1 MAPGSISNGGLRDIS
16 NGGLRSAA
24 ADWSDFDAWLVDLD
38 GTLYRQAPVRLL
50 MAAELL
56 LLGPHRIRAIRY
68 FRKEQERLRGEVAGE
83 LAASGEIPSPYQ
95 TQLSRA
101 AAGLGCTAEALA
113 PIVREWMERRPGKWL
128 RWFRRQSLLAEISAF
143 RARGGKTALVSDYP
157 AQAKLA
163 GLGASGLFDLVVASG
178 EPGGPPELK
187 PSPAGYLLAAER
199 LQISSVRCLVIGDRD
214 DADGLAARR
223 AGMAFRKVR

>member
-1 MAPGSISNGGLRDIS
+1 MAP
-16 NGGLRSAA
+16 AHHA
-24 ADWSDFDAWLVDLD
+24 ADWLDFDAWLVDLD

-56 LLGPHRIRAIRY
+56 LLGPHRIRAIRR
-68 FRKEQERLRGEVAGE
+68 FRKEQEQLRSEVARGESATAGE
-83 LAASGEIPSPYQ
+83 LSCPYQ

-101 AAGLGCTAEALA
+101 AAGLGCSAESLA
-113 PIVREWMERRPGKWL
+113 PIIREWMEHRPGKWL
-128 RWFRRQSLLAEISAF
+128 RWFRRQSLLAEIAAF

-157 AQAKLA
+157 ARAKLA
-163 GLGASGLFDLVVASG
+163 GLGANGLFDLVVASG

-199 LQISSVRCLVIGDRD
+199 LQICSGRCLVIGDRD

-223 AGMAFRKVR
+223 AGMAFRRIR